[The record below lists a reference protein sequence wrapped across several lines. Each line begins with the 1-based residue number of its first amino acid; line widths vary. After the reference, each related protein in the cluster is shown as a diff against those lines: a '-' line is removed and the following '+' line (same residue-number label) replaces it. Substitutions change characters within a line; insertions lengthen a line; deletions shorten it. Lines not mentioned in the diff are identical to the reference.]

1 LDKFLFKFALTCGA
15 RRTFNMLYFDTKW
28 LGKFNMCVSSCGSTK
43 SIENSV
49 ENFTVSI
56 LGTVYNNLIGTFLYI
71 VAVKGQFDV
80 MVTWNVYTVRKKMCV
95 ATIRHADRRG
105 KPLFFAHLELSH
117 FLDHKNHSP
126 LPSPPIPQKRAV

>member
-1 LDKFLFKFALTCGA
+1 
-15 RRTFNMLYFDTKW
+15 
-28 LGKFNMCVSSCGSTK
+28 MCVSSCCSAK
-43 SIENSV
+43 SVENSV

-56 LGTVYNNLIGTFLYI
+56 LGTVYNNLIDPFLYT
-71 VAVKGQFDV
+71 VAVDGQFDV

-95 ATIRHADRRG
+95 ATTRHVDRRG

-126 LPSPPIPQKRAV
+126 SPLPRKRAV